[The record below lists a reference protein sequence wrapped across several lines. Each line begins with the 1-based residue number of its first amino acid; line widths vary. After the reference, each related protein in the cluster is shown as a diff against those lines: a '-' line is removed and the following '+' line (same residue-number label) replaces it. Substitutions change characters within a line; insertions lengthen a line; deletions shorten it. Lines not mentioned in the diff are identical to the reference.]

1 MSAGGEFVLAVLAG
15 IHGSLADREG
25 HGARSTAAARRPRG
39 ISAEFTTANAGRG
52 ALLEL
57 AAAASGVSIEHYI
70 TCRVEGT
77 FWCR

>member
-1 MSAGGEFVLAVLAG
+1 M
-15 IHGSLADREG
+15 
-25 HGARSTAAARRPRG
+25 
-39 ISAEFTTANAGRG
+39 SAEFTTANAGRG

-70 TCRVEGT
+70 TCRIEGT